1 MHLESRVVVVGSGLS
16 AVGAIRA
23 LISKGIK
30 PLVLDIGA
38 TLPGES
44 VKIKKILSAKNPSD
58 WNKSDLSVYVGK
70 DDTSA
75 KGLVPRK
82 TTFGSDYF
90 YSGSRS
96 LPISETACERS
107 SPPNSEAL
115 GGFSAG
121 WGAAF
126 LPPASSDL
134 VDWPINHSTV
144 LEHMRLC
151 TDGISKS
158 EPFDALDNFFG
169 RLSEP
174 GMPSLPLSSGQ
185 TALLERIKRSIS
197 DDSINPEVV
206 GQSRLLTTIGKS
218 DSPKNCKFCGYCSS
232 GCSFDSIYKAE
243 FDIREFIGRGL
254 IEYRSNVQ
262 VLSITDSIDGVSLT
276 GRNALTGESLSV
288 GCEKLFL
295 AAGAVGTAK
304 ILLQSKE
311 IFGHQVSIRRTG
323 GFIEPFFSFAPHEIE
338 WPKVNTQTPIYLDF
352 VEGSVSKNWVHAQIS
367 LPNEIVLAK
376 LGLDHR
382 TIDSVSGKIAK
393 KFASHLVFAL
403 VNTHSDFGPVYN
415 IKLER
420 DALNGEG
427 QMLSSQY
434 LSQYAKDMQ
443 RLLNRRLKKILKRRG
458 MVGIDLLQQ
467 DSVAAAGYH
476 FGSSFPM
483 KAVPKDVTDTDI
495 LGRPFGWQNI
505 HVVDTSVLPN
515 IPGTTVGLLTMANA
529 HRIASETV

>member
-1 MHLESRVVVVGSGLS
+1 MHLESQVVVVGSGLS

-23 LISKGIK
+23 LISKGVK

-44 VKIKKILSAKNPSD
+44 VKIKKIMSAKNPSD
-58 WNKSDLSVYVGK
+58 WNKSELSVYVGK
-70 DDTSA
+70 DDASS

-96 LPISETACERS
+96 LPISETACEHS

-134 VDWPINHSTV
+134 ADWPISHSTV

-158 EPFDALDNFFG
+158 EPFDALDNYFG

-174 GMPSLPLSSGQ
+174 GMQSLPLSDGQ
-185 TALLERIKRSIS
+185 TALLERLKRSIS
-197 DDSINPEVV
+197 DDSISPEVV
-206 GQSRLLTTIGKS
+206 GQSRLLTTFDKS

-243 FDIREFIGRGL
+243 FDIREFIDRDI

-262 VLSITDSIDGVSLT
+262 VLSITDSIDGVSLI

-288 GCEKLFL
+288 SSEKLFL

-311 IFGHQVSIRRTG
+311 MFGHQISIRRTG
-323 GFIEPFFSFAPHEIE
+323 GFIEPFISIARHEIE
-338 WPKVNTQTPIYLDF
+338 WPNVNTQTSLYLDF
-352 VEGSVSKNWVHAQIS
+352 VEDSVSTNWVHAQIS
-367 LPNEIVLAK
+367 LPNEIVLAR

-382 TIDSVSGKIAK
+382 TIHSMRGKIARMI
-393 KFASHLVFAL
+393 ASHLVFAI

-415 IKLER
+415 VKLER
-420 DALNGEG
+420 GASGG
-427 QMLSSQY
+427 QGHILSSQY
-434 LSQYAKDMQ
+434 FSQYAKDMQ
-443 RLLNRRLKKILKRRG
+443 RLLNRRLKQILRRRG

-476 FGSSFPM
+476 FGASFPM
-483 KAVPKDVTDTDI
+483 KAVPKDVTDTDV
-495 LGRPFGWQNI
+495 LGRPFGWQNV

-529 HRIASETV
+529 HRIASKAV

>member
-1 MHLESRVVVVGSGLS
+1 MHLESQVVVVGSGLS
-16 AVGAIRA
+16 AVGSIRA

-30 PLVLDIGA
+30 PLVLDIGV
-38 TLPGES
+38 TLPS
-44 VKIKKILSAKNPSD
+44 DSLNFKKTLSTKNPSD
-58 WNKSDLSVYVGK
+58 WNDSDLGVYLGKSD
-70 DDTSA
+70 TST

-96 LPISETACERS
+96 LPISETACEHS

-134 VDWPINHSTV
+134 VDWPISHSE
-144 LEHMRLC
+144 LLLHMRLC

-158 EPFDALDNFFG
+158 EPFDALDNYFG

-174 GMPSLPLSSGQ
+174 GNPSLPLSDGQ
-185 TALLERIKRSIS
+185 TALLERIKRSVS
-197 DDSINPEVV
+197 KNSMSPEVV
-206 GQSRLLTTIGKS
+206 GQSRLLTTF
-218 DSPKNCKFCGYCSS
+218 DSSNSSKNCRFCGYCSS

-243 FDIREFIGRGL
+243 FDIRDFIDRGL
-254 IEYRSNVQ
+254 IEYRSSVQ
-262 VLSITDSIDGVSLT
+262 VLTVTDSIDGVSLT
-276 GRNALTGESLSV
+276 ARSALGGESLTV
-288 GCEKLFL
+288 NCEKLFL
-295 AAGAVGTAK
+295 AAGVVGSAK

-323 GFIEPFFSFAPHEIE
+323 GFIEPFISVARHQIE
-338 WPKVNTQTPIYLDF
+338 WPNANTQTSLYLDF
-352 VEGSVSKNWVHAQIS
+352 VEGSVSTNWVHAQIS

-376 LGLDHR
+376 LGLDHGSINSLR
-382 TIDSVSGKIAK
+382 GKIGRLL
-393 KFASHLVFAL
+393 ASHLVFAI

-415 IKLER
+415 LKLER
-420 DALNGEG
+420 DASDGEVRI
-427 QMLSSQY
+427 LSSQF
-434 LSQYAKDMQ
+434 LSQHAKDMQ
-443 RLLNRRLKKILKRRG
+443 RLLNRRLKRILRRRG
-458 MVGIDLLQQ
+458 IVGIDLLQQ

-476 FGSSFPM
+476 FGASFPM
-483 KAVPKDVTDTDI
+483 KALPKDLTDTDV
-495 LGRPFGWQNI
+495 LGRPFGWQNV

-529 HRIASETV
+529 HRIASEAV

>member
-1 MHLESRVVVVGSGLS
+1 MHLESQVVVVGSGLS
-16 AVGAIRA
+16 AVGSIRA

-38 TLPGES
+38 TLPNES
-44 VKIKKILSAKNPSD
+44 LNFKKILSTKNPPD
-58 WNKSDLSVYVGK
+58 WNESELSVYVGI
-70 DDTSA
+70 DDTST

-96 LPISETACERS
+96 LPISETACERL

-134 VDWPINHSTV
+134 ADWPISHSKI

-158 EPFDALDNFFG
+158 EPFDALDNYFG

-174 GMPSLPLSSGQ
+174 GSPPLPLSDGQ
-185 TALLERIKRSIS
+185 TALLERIRKSIS
-197 DDSINPEVV
+197 NNSTSPEVA
-206 GQSRLLTTIGKS
+206 GQSRLLTTFNKS
-218 DSPKNCKFCGYCSS
+218 DSSKNCRFCGYCSS

-243 FDIREFIGRGL
+243 FDIREFIDRGL

-262 VLSITDSIDGVSLT
+262 VLSVRDSIDGVSLT

-288 GCEKLFL
+288 SCEKLFL

-311 IFGHQVSIRRTG
+311 IFDHQISICRTG
-323 GFIEPFFSFAPHEIE
+323 GFIEPFVSIASHDIE
-338 WPKVNTQTPIYLDF
+338 WPNVNTQTPIYLDF
-352 VEGSVSKNWVHAQIS
+352 VEDSVSKNWVHAQIS

-376 LGLDHR
+376 LGLDH
-382 TIDSVSGKIAK
+382 TTVDSARGKIARK
-393 KFASHLVFAL
+393 ISSHLVFAL

-415 IKLER
+415 LKLEKNNLND
-420 DALNGEG
+420 DA
-427 QMLSSQY
+427 QVVSSQY
-434 LSQYAKDMQ
+434 LSQHAKDMQ
-443 RLLNRRLKKILKRRG
+443 RLLNRRLKRILRRQG
-458 MVGIDLLQQ
+458 MLGIDLLQQ

-476 FGSSFPM
+476 FGASFPM
-483 KAVPKDVTDTDI
+483 KAVPKDLTDTDV
-495 LGRPFGWQNI
+495 LGRPFGWENV

-529 HRIASETV
+529 HRITSEAV